1 MTNIHTTLEEDA
13 PLNAV
18 DNVRDIVNRLD
29 DELFKAHSRIEE
41 LESENEL
48 LRAEIVKLER
58 DEE

>member
-13 PLNAV
+13 TLNAV